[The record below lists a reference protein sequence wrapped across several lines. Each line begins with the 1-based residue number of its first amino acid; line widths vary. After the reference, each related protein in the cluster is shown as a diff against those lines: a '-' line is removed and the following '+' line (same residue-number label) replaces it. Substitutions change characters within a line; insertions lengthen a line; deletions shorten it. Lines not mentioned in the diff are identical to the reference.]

1 MLRALSDAQARGDA
15 LAQHLD
21 SQQRQLRE
29 LRTQL
34 LEATDENQHLKQQL
48 DSATRE
54 TTASNQELLLLRANG
69 EKMVQVNAKNNNQ
82 LEKLFTATNAL
93 LNTSGANFY
102 LQKEA
107 VNEVVKPNMG
117 GPSVDNNEA
126 GNMLLLL
133 RLKVVE
139 HLASLKECFLFYA
152 TAMGGTGGFYP
163 KHLRVMNE
171 DVERLIVDA
180 DVPSKTF
187 SLTMALQI
195 LSSGSPKNNNK
206 NLGVS
211 FPLFVVWL
219 VQLAQSRYHRFNI
232 TPAEKLN
239 KLIVNNIDLALMK
252 IPESSCSVPSTKTWL
267 PGDTSS

>member
-1 MLRALSDAQARGDA
+1 
-15 LAQHLD
+15 LD

-69 EKMVQVNAKNNNQ
+69 KKMVQVNAKNNRQ

-187 SLTMALQI
+187 SKVMALQI
-195 LSSGSPKNNNK
+195 LSSVCRSPKNNNK

-252 IPESSCSVPSTKTWL
+252 IPESSCSVPSAKEKWGAL
-267 PGDTSS
+267 SLDS